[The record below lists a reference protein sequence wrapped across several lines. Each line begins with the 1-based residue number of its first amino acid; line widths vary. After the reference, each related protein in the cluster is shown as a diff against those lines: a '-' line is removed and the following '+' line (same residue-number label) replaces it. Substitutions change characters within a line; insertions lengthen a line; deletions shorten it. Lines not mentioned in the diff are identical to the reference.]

1 MISSI
6 AVNIYLFLL
15 GTRFKNVSTFRRG
28 HLQRL
33 DEEAASALSFPSL
46 INLLYVS
53 LIDRHLLL
61 QSSSTA

>member
-1 MISSI
+1 M
-6 AVNIYLFLL
+6 
-15 GTRFKNVSTFRRG
+15 FKNVSTFRRG

-33 DEEAASALSFPSL
+33 DEEAVSALSFPSL

-61 QSSSTA
+61 QSSSKAQQDILHFEQLL